1 MIPPDRQDVLEVG
14 LALLDDFRKRT
25 GARGRFIALYLGLRR
40 MGDGIATLG
49 SAHATPASEIEEFM
63 DELLLKRHRPEP
75 FVVLTAP
82 FGGSTSPTAPY
93 STRSGEM
100 APGHAYPT
108 NTWRNNFGIQKGIG
122 CPAEPEVIR
131 SNLDDPAVR
140 LACPHMTADP
150 EGGYACSIENAS
162 YRGEEHSIWLR
173 KTPDG
178 SQVVDLDNPRTYEQ
192 YLRPG
197 EEPIPIFPLIAV
209 LYCAAAPGAYP
220 DRTTVGIPEF
230 AADFA
235 FTEQQVE
242 ALFECDPMSTPN
254 AGVIRAVQQHFV
266 IGRPTPEAPET
277 PEVEALLIA
286 EPAGEQSAG
295 PLPELVE
302 PALRNSGVE
311 AELDVAD
318 DLAKHG
324 WKVSYRGH
332 QTGVGYDLEAE
343 HESGSRLRVEVKS
356 SVAFTTPELSES
368 EWKAAQEFGDEFVLA
383 VVDFVGSPQ
392 QAMWY
397 VRNPAATASPIQREA
412 TIYRLPRAELQDVR
426 TEVEFL

>member
-1 MIPPDRQDVLEVG
+1 MIPSDRQDVLEVG
-14 LALLDDFRKRT
+14 LAVLDDFRKRT

-40 MGDGIATLG
+40 MGDGIAALG
-49 SAHATPASEIEEFM
+49 SGTATPASEIETFM
-63 DELLLKRHRPEP
+63 DDLLQKRHRPEP

-82 FGGSTSPTAPY
+82 FGGSRSPTAPY

-122 CPAEPEVIR
+122 CPAEPDVIR

-140 LACPHMTADP
+140 LACPHMTADT
-150 EGGYACSIENAS
+150 EGGYACALENAS

-192 YLRPG
+192 YLKPG
-197 EEPIPIFPLIAV
+197 GDAIPIFALISV
-209 LYCAAAPGAYP
+209 LYCAAAPGAFP
-220 DRTTVGIPEF
+220 DREAVGIPEF
-230 AADFA
+230 ALDFG
-235 FTEQQVE
+235 FTEEQVE
-242 ALFECDPMSTPN
+242 ELFDCDPMSTPN
-254 AGVIRAVQQHFV
+254 AGVIRAAQQHLV
-266 IGRPTPEAPET
+266 VGRPTPEAAVVPERAKPS
-277 PEVEALLIA
+277 PESS
-286 EPAGEQSAG
+286 EQQPAG
-295 PLPELVE
+295 PLPELME

-318 DLAKHG
+318 DLAQHG

-343 HESGSRLRVEVKS
+343 HEGGSRLRVEVKS
-356 SVAFTTPELSES
+356 SVAFTTPELTES
-368 EWKAAQEFGDEFVLA
+368 EWKAAQEHGDEFVLA
-383 VVDFVGSPQ
+383 VADFLGSPK
-392 QAMWY
+392 QAIWY
-397 VRNPAATASPIQREA
+397 VRNPAATATPAQRET
-412 TIYRLPRAELQDVR
+412 TIYRLPRADLQDLR
-426 TEVEFL
+426 TDAEFL